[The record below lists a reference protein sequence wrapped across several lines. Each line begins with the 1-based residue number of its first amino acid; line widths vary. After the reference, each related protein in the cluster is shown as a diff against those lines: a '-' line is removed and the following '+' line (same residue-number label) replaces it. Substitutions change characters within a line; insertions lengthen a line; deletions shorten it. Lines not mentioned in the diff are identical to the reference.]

1 MNEITIKALSPDL
14 EKDYFDFFDN
24 RAFSDGSPYYPCYC
38 NAFNMS
44 AGEIEA
50 MRDQAKQYGGGIEGW
65 KRSLRETA
73 VRMVRQG
80 LIRGYLAFDDDL
92 DNFKEHCSDVFQSIL
107 QFGFVSNPF

>member
-80 LIRGYLAFDDDL
+80 LIRGYLAFDNDL
-92 DNFKEHCSDVFQSIL
+92 AVGWCNANDRTNFY
-107 QFGFVSNPF
+107 GFYRPCEII

>member
-44 AGEIEA
+44 AGKIEV
-50 MRDQAKQYGGGIEGW
+50 MRDQAKQYGGGIECW
-65 KRSLRETA
+65 VA
-73 VRMVRQG
+73 VGAAGGCAPGFLLPVP
-80 LIRGYLAFDDDL
+80 
-92 DNFKEHCSDVFQSIL
+92 IL
-107 QFGFVSNPF
+107 CIF

>member
-1 MNEITIKALSPDL
+1 MTIIIMGASHTGKTVLAQNRLDNMNEITIKALSPDL

-50 MRDQAKQYGGGIEGW
+50 MRNQAK
-65 KRSLRETA
+65 RS
-73 VRMVRQG
+73 
-80 LIRGYLAFDDDL
+80 
-92 DNFKEHCSDVFQSIL
+92 
-107 QFGFVSNPF
+107 

>member
-73 VRMVRQG
+73 VRMVRHG
-80 LIRGYLAFDDDL
+80 LIRGYLAFDNDL
-92 DNFKEHCSDVFQSIL
+92 AVGWCNANDRTNFY
-107 QFGFVSNPF
+107 GFYRPCEII